1 MAQLVRDESNEK
13 QADVRVSNIQAAKG
27 IFDLIRTS
35 LGPRGLDKMVTT
47 PKGDVLITNDGA
59 TIMKQLEARHPAA
72 RMLIELS
79 QSQDIEAGDG
89 TTTVVVLAGRLL
101 SNCLD
106 LFKLGIHPTAIS
118 EAYQA
123 ACDEAVKVVMS
134 IARPIDL
141 KNREE
146 LINICKTTLS
156 SKVITNH
163 SAHLAPLILDSV
175 LRVSEHDNVDLSRI
189 HVIKRLGGT
198 VDESMLTTGLAF
210 ARRPTEGPGFCEK
223 VKLGIA
229 RFCISPPKTDMEANL
244 IVHDSDAIDRLL
256 EQERKLTAKMCK
268 KIASAGCNV
277 LLLQKSIMREAV
289 SDMAL
294 HFLKKLKVT
303 VIDDIEREE
312 IEFIATTTGATPV
325 ATIDEFTSDKLGSM
339 GELTVVDGVTYISRD
354 PANEAENVKTCTIIV
369 RGANKLILDEA
380 VRSVHDGLCAVR
392 CLVKKGFIIPG
403 GAAVETEIARCLYER
418 SHSQTG
424 VGQYCMRAF
433 ADAFEIIPLT
443 LAENAGLS
451 PITTLTELRRVHKE
465 GGTTYGLD
473 ITRGGEISEMFSLNI
488 IQPALV
494 TISAITLATETT
506 RMLLKIDDI
515 VLGR

>member
-1 MAQLVRDESNEK
+1 
-13 QADVRVSNIQAAKG
+13 
-27 IFDLIRTS
+27 
-35 LGPRGLDKMVTT
+35 
-47 PKGDVLITNDGA
+47 
-59 TIMKQLEARHPAA
+59 
-72 RMLIELS
+72 
-79 QSQDIEAGDG
+79 
-89 TTTVVVLAGRLL
+89 
-101 SNCLD
+101 
-106 LFKLGIHPTAIS
+106 
-118 EAYQA
+118 
-123 ACDEAVKVVMS
+123 
-134 IARPIDL
+134 
-141 KNREE
+141 
-146 LINICKTTLS
+146 
-156 SKVITNH
+156 
-163 SAHLAPLILDSV
+163 
-175 LRVSEHDNVDLSRI
+175 
-189 HVIKRLGGT
+189 
-198 VDESMLTTGLAF
+198 
-210 ARRPTEGPGFCEK
+210 
-223 VKLGIA
+223 
-229 RFCISPPKTDMEANL
+229 
-244 IVHDSDAIDRLL
+244 
-256 EQERKLTAKMCK
+256 MCK
-268 KIASAGCNV
+268 KIASSGCNV

-294 HFLKKLKVT
+294 HFLKKLKIT

-312 IEFIATTTGATPV
+312 IDFIATTTGATPV

-339 GELTVVDGVTYISRD
+339 GELTVVDGVTYISRNQD
-354 PANEAENVKTCTIIV
+354 EEKSVKTCTIIV

-380 VRSVHDGLCAVR
+380 VRSVHDGLCAIR
-392 CLVKKGFIIPG
+392 CLIKKGFIIPG

-451 PITTLTELRRVHKE
+451 PITTLTELRRVHKK

-473 ITRGGEISEMFSLNI
+473 INRGGEISEMFALNV

>member
-1 MAQLVRDESNEK
+1 MAQLVRDEGNEK

-101 SNCLD
+101 ANCLD

-118 EAYQA
+118 EAYQV

-134 IARPIDL
+134 IARPVDL

-156 SKVITNH
+156 SKIISHH
-163 SAHLAPLILDSV
+163 SDHLAPLILDSV
-175 LRVSEHDNVDLSRI
+175 LRVSDSDNVDLSRI

-198 VDESMLTTGLAF
+198 VDESRLTTGLAF

-223 VKLGIA
+223 VKIGIA
-229 RFCISPPKTDMEANL
+229 RFCLSPPKTDMEANL

-268 KIASAGCNV
+268 KIASSGCNV

-294 HFLKKLKVT
+294 HFLKKLKIT

-312 IEFIATTTGATPV
+312 IDFIATTTGATPV

-339 GELTVVDGVTYISRD
+339 GELTVVDGVTYISR
-354 PANEAENVKTCTIIV
+354 NQYEEKSVKTCTIIL

-380 VRSVHDGLCAVR
+380 VRSVHEGLCAIR
-392 CLVKKGFIIPG
+392 CLIKKGFIIPG

-451 PITTLTELRRVHKE
+451 PITTLTELRRVHKK

-473 ITRGGEISEMFSLNI
+473 INRGGEISEMFAINV

-506 RMLLKIDDI
+506 RMLLKIDEI

>member
-1 MAQLVRDESNEK
+1 M
-13 QADVRVSNIQAAKG
+13 
-27 IFDLIRTS
+27 
-35 LGPRGLDKMVTT
+35 
-47 PKGDVLITNDGA
+47 
-59 TIMKQLEARHPAA
+59 
-72 RMLIELS
+72 
-79 QSQDIEAGDG
+79 
-89 TTTVVVLAGRLL
+89 VVLAGRLL
-101 SNCLD
+101 ANCLD

-118 EAYQA
+118 EAYQV

-134 IARPIDL
+134 IARPVDL

-156 SKVITNH
+156 SKIISHH
-163 SAHLAPLILDSV
+163 SDHLAPLILDSV
-175 LRVSEHDNVDLSRI
+175 LRVSDSDNVDLSRI

-198 VDESMLTTGLAF
+198 VDESRLTTGLAF

-223 VKLGIA
+223 VKIGIA
-229 RFCISPPKTDMEANL
+229 RFCLSPPKTDMEANL

-268 KIASAGCNV
+268 KIASSGCNV

-294 HFLKKLKVT
+294 HFLKKLKIT

-312 IEFIATTTGATPV
+312 IDFIATTTGATPV

-339 GELTVVDGVTYISRD
+339 GELTVVDGVTYISRNQD
-354 PANEAENVKTCTIIV
+354 EEKSVKTCTIIV

-380 VRSVHDGLCAVR
+380 VRSVHDGLCAIR
-392 CLVKKGFIIPG
+392 CLIKKGFIIPG

-451 PITTLTELRRVHKE
+451 PITTLTELRRVHKK

-473 ITRGGEISEMFSLNI
+473 INRGGEISEMFALNV